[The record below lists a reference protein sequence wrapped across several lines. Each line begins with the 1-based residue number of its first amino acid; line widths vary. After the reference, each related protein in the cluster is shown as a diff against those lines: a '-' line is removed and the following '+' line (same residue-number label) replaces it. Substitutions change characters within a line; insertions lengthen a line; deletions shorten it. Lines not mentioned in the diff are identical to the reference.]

1 MGKLSHERGVLAV
14 EESRQHIGIP
24 EHDAVQQRRQSQRCA
39 AAQQQELSG
48 PGHLI
53 FAVALAH
60 QRLRALRHAVE
71 DGRCHQ
77 RKVRHDAI
85 GRHSHIARQ
94 AQQQEVENSGRH
106 AGGKLPDKAGDAQ
119 LAALGQQP
127 DGRCLAHKGDGV
139 VLLYKMCAAYGNA
152 QYRRNGR
159 CQRRTG
165 QTQAHREDE
174 DVVEHH
180 IEQTAAQR
188 RHHGQ
193 RGVAVVADEG
203 RHHIVAHKE
212 GGEHQEDAGIV
223 HAQRHDV
230 RIAAHQPQQ
239 AVRAEDAHQHERH
252 RQDADAEN
260 SIGEIALRPRIPLR
274 PQDGIA
280 GGRAQADHRAEGKD
294 EIIDGQAEVQQGHA
308 VGARRLRNEIGIR
321 QDVARRSQQAENVL
335 GNIFEKLLCQVH
347 EASFLS
353 ILTLV
358 RQFSTVLRKMSISCG
373 RPLPR
378 NGCFPPPH
386 EGSFTG
392 EYPR

>member
-1 MGKLSHERGVLAV
+1 
-14 EESRQHIGIP
+14 
-24 EHDAVQQRRQSQRCA
+24 
-39 AAQQQELSG
+39 
-48 PGHLI
+48 
-53 FAVALAH
+53 
-60 QRLRALRHAVE
+60 
-71 DGRCHQ
+71 
-77 RKVRHDAI
+77 
-85 GRHSHIARQ
+85 
-94 AQQQEVENSGRH
+94 
-106 AGGKLPDKAGDAQ
+106 
-119 LAALGQQP
+119 
-127 DGRCLAHKGDGV
+127 
-139 VLLYKMCAAYGNA
+139 MCAAYGNA

-260 SIGEIALRPRIPLR
+260 GIGEIALRPHIPLR

-373 RPLPR
+373 RPLPPER
-378 NGCFPPPH
+378 LLSPAARGEFSRRCGSYRAPARFPVDESLLPGVYLYPILMERREPPCRKSPCSAWAKP
-386 EGSFTG
+386 GWN
-392 EYPR
+392 